1 MAIVTF
7 LAREQITVSNTAIG
21 ADNGGTLLTANIKGR
36 LLYANLQVQAQQ
48 VRATFDGSTA
58 PVGLTTG
65 ELWAPSDIKRIWG
78 LENIENLSMIRDSAD
93 ATVVVTYWGGKA

>member
-1 MAIVTF
+1 MIVTPI
-7 LAREQITVSNTAIG
+7 AREQITVSNTAIG
-21 ADNGGTLLTANIKGR
+21 CDNGGTLFTQAVLRR
-36 LLYANLQVQAQQ
+36 LIYDNLQVQAQQ

-78 LENIENLSMIRDSAD
+78 QENIENLQMIRDSAD
-93 ATVVVTYWGGKA
+93 ATVVVTYWGEKA